1 MALVIEAEDALLP
14 AVLDLPERPARG
26 AVVALHGAEAGHRD
40 FFLYEQLA
48 RLLTPAGIAVLRY
61 DRRPGTDGHDVPLA
75 VQAADAHA
83 ALQVLRR
90 QFGDIPVGL
99 WGYSQGAWAA
109 TAAANDGVA
118 FLVLVAACGIS
129 PARQMRF
136 GTAEQLRRHGFG
148 PADIAEL
155 TRLRSAVEEHQRG
168 NLPRQEAQAIVDRAA
183 SQPWFPLSYVR
194 RQLPERPGSWAD
206 MDFDPAVSIA
216 AVSCP
221 VLLFYGETDEW
232 MPVDESIAVWR
243 RIRTANGHPEPTI
256 CRLPGCG
263 HEPTT
268 GGDSNLAAVSPLY
281 SKTLLTW
288 LDRQLSM
295 PQPRSATIVPG
306 EPS

>member
-1 MALVIEAEDALLP
+1 MALVIETEGALLP
-14 AVLDLPERPARG
+14 AVLDLPEGRARG
-26 AVVALHGAEAGHRD
+26 AVVALHGAAAGHRD

-61 DRRPGTDGHDVPLA
+61 DRRPGADGHDVPLA
-75 VQAADAHA
+75 VQ
-83 ALQVLRR
+83 VLRR
-90 QFGDIPVGL
+90 QLGDIPAGL

-109 TAAANDGVA
+109 TAAANDDVA

-136 GTAEQLRRHGFG
+136 GTAEQLRRHGYG
-148 PADIAEL
+148 PTDIAEL
-155 TRLRSAVEEHQRG
+155 THLRSAVEKHQRG
-168 NLPRQEAQAIVDRAA
+168 NLSRSEAQAVVDRAA

-194 RQLPERPGSWAD
+194 RQLPEQPGGWAD
-206 MDFDPAVSIA
+206 MDFDPALSIA

-232 MPVDESIAVWR
+232 MPIDDSIAVWR
-243 RIRTANGHPEPTI
+243 RIRTVNGHPEPTI

-263 HEPTT
+263 HDPTI

-288 LDRQLSM
+288 LDRQLSV
-295 PQPRSATIVPG
+295 PEPR
-306 EPS
+306 